1 MMQSVPQHWPHAAC
15 APVQVVISGK
25 RGAADTE
32 ALVDAAFRPFAPGEP
47 WGTRAECSCC
57 RRLFS
62 RDCGCRAVPP
72 CPPLSAEARRN
83 PEPGRAAPQSPPPCS
98 YLLLPLADK
107 LVIQL
112 DPSDSAAMDFWRAT
126 NPAAVQ
132 VAEGKRQEGAAAFVC
147 QVRRT
152 REGLESCEKAAT
164 ASILTQSQHYPHPPL
179 PQDFTCKAPTSD
191 PAKVAQLLSE
201 PRRSAA

>member
-1 MMQSVPQHWPHAAC
+1 MIPGQNAVAITACFEGSV
-15 APVQVVISGK
+15 G
-25 RGAADTE
+25 D
-32 ALVDAAFRPFAPGEP
+32 
-47 WGTRAECSCC
+47 
-57 RRLFS
+57 
-62 RDCGCRAVPP
+62 VPP
-72 CPPLSAEARRN
+72 CPPLSAEARRT
-83 PEPGRAAPQSPPPCS
+83 PEPPGPLHLSPPPPCS

-112 DPSDSAAMDFWRAT
+112 DPSDAAAMEFWRAT

-152 REGLESCEKAAT
+152 REGLDSVRKQPS
-164 ASILTQSQHYPHPPL
+164 ASILNQSQHHPHPPL

-191 PAKVAQLLSE
+191 PAKVSQLLSE